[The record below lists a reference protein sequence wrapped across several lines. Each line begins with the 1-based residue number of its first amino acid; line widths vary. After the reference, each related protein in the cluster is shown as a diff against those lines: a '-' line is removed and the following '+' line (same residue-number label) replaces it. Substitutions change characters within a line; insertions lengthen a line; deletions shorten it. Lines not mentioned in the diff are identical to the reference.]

1 MLEKKDTELT
11 FPYNH
16 NYIYMI
22 YTCRTILTGNWQKD
36 SYTTK
41 AVRIIH
47 IHTHTHTIRQD
58 KKKSDKVRTCA
69 SGKGFTGK
77 GRVHGCTLALE
88 SEQSGPQIGFPI
100 VWVPH
105 RKDKPPQLVGELPLC
120 QQLPGFPQLP
130 YHAPQPKSSELS
142 GPICFILQHGPRNR
156 TATTREV
163 TWPLVSHLGGVLM
176 AIVGTYS
183 SNA

>member
-47 IHTHTHTIRQD
+47 IYTHTHTQ
-58 KKKSDKVRTCA
+58 SDRTRRKA
-69 SGKGFTGK
+69 TK
-77 GRVHGCTLALE
+77 
-88 SEQSGPQIGFPI
+88 SGPVLLGRDSQEKGDYVGVHWPWRVSSRPQTGFPI

-105 RKDKPPQLVGELPLC
+105 RKDKHPQLVGELPLC
-120 QQLPGFPQLP
+120 
-130 YHAPQPKSSELS
+130 
-142 GPICFILQHGPRNR
+142 
-156 TATTREV
+156 
-163 TWPLVSHLGGVLM
+163 
-176 AIVGTYS
+176 
-183 SNA
+183 